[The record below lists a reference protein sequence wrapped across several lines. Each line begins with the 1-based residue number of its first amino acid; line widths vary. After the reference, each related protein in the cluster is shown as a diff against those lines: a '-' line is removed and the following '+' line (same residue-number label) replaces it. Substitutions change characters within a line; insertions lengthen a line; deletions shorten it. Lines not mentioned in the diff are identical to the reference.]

1 MILRHLVICC
11 TKVCIIS
18 RILPKFVRWFS
29 SSKRKEMKPWK
40 DRWRTNHPTK
50 KSGRALL
57 IVLPSN
63 SILPKTKTCSSYI
76 FGQSKKILTL
86 PSFCSTLLKSGM
98 NQQEKHQ
105 HFTWH
110 GRASFFFYVEDGGFS
125 SSSTSN
131 ASWRYSFWMDVVWT
145 ENLHGGERKKDTK
158 KKRKKNRNN
167 GEWRTSNNGWVKGSD
182 WNSMAQPGGVDEVGR
197 DALKPSPPVF
207 LLLD

>member
-131 ASWRYSFWMDVVWT
+131 ASWRYSF
-145 ENLHGGERKKDTK
+145 
-158 KKRKKNRNN
+158 
-167 GEWRTSNNGWVKGSD
+167 
-182 WNSMAQPGGVDEVGR
+182 
-197 DALKPSPPVF
+197 
-207 LLLD
+207 